1 MRHPAFK
8 LVQFFE
14 SLEILAKIGK
24 NHGKSQICYF
34 EKEVLKLCRAAMIKP
49 RQIECSGFFLLDH
62 NGQSRVYI
70 LVSGQPDEWLWR
82 KHDFPMKDDDCPPPT
97 VGQNHGAQ
105 YLN

>member
-49 RQIECSGFFLLDH
+49 RQIECSVFFLLDH
-62 NGQSRVYI
+62 KGQTQIYR
-70 LVSGQPDEWLWR
+70 LVSGPLDAWL
-82 KHDFPMKDDDCPPPT
+82 
-97 VGQNHGAQ
+97 
-105 YLN
+105 